1 MSSVTLGT
9 LLAIAQ
15 AIVWSTAT
23 IFLRRLSTRLD
34 PFMVNGLRATVGLM
48 IIIPLVFISGGQAD
62 YALVTPLRLLYLAGS
77 ITIGGVFGDALYI
90 MSLKKLGVSR
100 AFPIT
105 NSYPLF
111 TVIFSYVLLGEPVG
125 VLMIAGMALVMLGV
139 YLVARPRGQVQTGDT
154 AAPLPPGQLLRGALM
169 AVTAAV
175 TWGFSSTLLALGLRG
190 INSIVAN
197 SVRVPFV
204 IAISLLIGA
213 ARGGFRGLGKLDRT
227 VLVSLLGAGILG
239 WGIGGSLYVTSV
251 QLAGASRASIVGATA
266 PLFAVPLSWAMLK
279 ERPSRYTLLGT
290 VISVAG
296 IVLVVL

>member
-1 MSSVTLGT
+1 MSSVALGT

-23 IFLRRLSTRLD
+23 MFLRRLSTRLD
-34 PFMVNGLRATVGLM
+34 PFLVNGLRASVGLM
-48 IIIPLVFISGGQAD
+48 VIVPLVFISGAQAD
-62 YALVTPLRLLYLAGS
+62 YALITPLRLLYLAGS
-77 ITIGGVFGDALYI
+77 ITIGGVFGDAIYI

-111 TVIFSYVLLGEPVG
+111 TVLFSYFLLGEPVG
-125 VLMIAGMALVMLGV
+125 VLMLVGMALVMLGV
-139 YLVARPRGQVQTGDT
+139 YLVARPRGQVQTGAT
-154 AAPLPPGQLLRGALM
+154 TAPLSPRQVWQGVLM
-169 AVTAAV
+169 AVGAAV
-175 TWGFSSTLLALGLRG
+175 TWGFSSTLLALGVRG

-197 SVRVPFV
+197 TVRVPFV
-204 IAISLLIGA
+204 VILSLLIGA
-213 ARGGFRGLGKLDRT
+213 IRGGFRDIKFDRSL
-227 VLVSLLGAGILG
+227 LVSLLGAGILG

-266 PLFAVPLSWAMLK
+266 PLFAVPLSWLTLH
-279 ERPSRYTLLGT
+279 EQPTRHTLLGT
-290 VISVAG
+290 VISVLG

>member
-1 MSSVTLGT
+1 MSPVTVGT

-15 AIVWSTAT
+15 AIVWSSAT
-23 IFLRRLSTRLD
+23 MFLRRLSTRLD
-34 PFMVNGLRATVGLM
+34 PFLVNGLRGSVGLM
-48 IIIPLVFISGGQAD
+48 VIIPLVFITGGRAD

-77 ITIGGVFGDALYI
+77 ITIGGVFGDAIYI

-111 TVIFSYVLLGEPVG
+111 TVIFSYFLLGEPVG

-139 YLVARPRGQVQTGDT
+139 YLVARPRGQVQTT
-154 AAPLPPGQLLRGALM
+154 ATVAPLPPRQVWQGALM
-169 AVTAAV
+169 ALGAALA
-175 TWGFSSTLLALGLRG
+175 WGFSSTLLGLGLRG

-204 IAISLLIGA
+204 IILSLLIGA
-213 ARGGFRGLGKLDRT
+213 ARGGFRDLRQFDRT
-227 VLVSLLGAGILG
+227 VLLSLLGAGVLG

-266 PLFAVPLSWAMLK
+266 PLFAVPLSWALLK
-279 ERPSRYTLLGT
+279 ERPTRYTLLGT

>member
-62 YALVTPLRLLYLAGS
+62 YALVTPLRMLYLAGS

-105 NSYPLF
+105 NSYP
-111 TVIFSYVLLGEPVG
+111 
-125 VLMIAGMALVMLGV
+125 AL
-139 YLVARPRGQVQTGDT
+139 YGD
-154 AAPLPPGQLLRGALM
+154 L
-169 AVTAAV
+169 
-175 TWGFSSTLLALGLRG
+175 
-190 INSIVAN
+190 
-197 SVRVPFV
+197 
-204 IAISLLIGA
+204 
-213 ARGGFRGLGKLDRT
+213 
-227 VLVSLLGAGILG
+227 
-239 WGIGGSLYVTSV
+239 
-251 QLAGASRASIVGATA
+251 
-266 PLFAVPLSWAMLK
+266 
-279 ERPSRYTLLGT
+279 
-290 VISVAG
+290 
-296 IVLVVL
+296 